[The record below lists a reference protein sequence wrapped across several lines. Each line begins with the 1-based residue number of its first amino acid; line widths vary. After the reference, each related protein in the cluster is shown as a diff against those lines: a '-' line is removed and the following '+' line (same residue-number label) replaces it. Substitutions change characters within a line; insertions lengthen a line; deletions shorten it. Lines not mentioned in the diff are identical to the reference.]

1 MSRHL
6 IVCCLAL
13 VCALVLAAGAM
24 ADGSPPGLS
33 WYVVAGG
40 GGRSTSASF
49 GLSGTVGQA
58 SVERLSGGSFV
69 LVGGF
74 WPGVEG
80 GAVGPTP
87 SPTQPVTPGAFRTY
101 LPILLRD

>member
-1 MSRHL
+1 MARHF
-6 IVCCLAL
+6 IVSCLAL
-13 VCALVLAAGAM
+13 VCTLVLAVGAM
-24 ADGSPPGLS
+24 ADGALRDLS
-33 WYVVAGG
+33 WHVLAGG
-40 GGRSTSASF
+40 GGRSTSTSF
-49 GLSGTVGQA
+49 VLSATIGQA
-58 SVERLSGGSFV
+58 SVGQLSGGSFV
-69 LVGGF
+69 LRGGF

>member
-1 MSRHL
+1 
-6 IVCCLAL
+6 
-13 VCALVLAAGAM
+13 M
-24 ADGSPPGLS
+24 ADGPPRDLS
-33 WYVVAGG
+33 WHVVAGG

-49 GLSGTVGQA
+49 GLSGTIGQA

-69 LVGGF
+69 LLGGF
-74 WPGVEG
+74 WPGVER

-87 SPTQPVTPGAFRTY
+87 WPTQPVSPGAFRTY

>member
-13 VCALVLAAGAM
+13 VCTLVLAAGAR
-24 ADGSPPGLS
+24 ADVALRDLS
-33 WYVVAGG
+33 WHVFAGG
-40 GGRSTSASF
+40 GGRSTSANLS
-49 GLSGTVGQA
+49 LSGTIGQA
-58 SVERLSGGSFV
+58 SAERLSGGSFV
-69 LVGGF
+69 LRGGF

-80 GAVGPTP
+80 GKVGPTP

-101 LPILLRD
+101 LPILLRN